1 MKEFFKALSEFIV
14 GIVTAFIV
22 SNKSNVIFWLFK
34 KCGINNSGI
43 QNTFISLIVTF
54 MVTMIG
60 IGFKKLFSFLTP
72 VTITIE
78 TDQNKITFTPQSNE
92 YTPKKI
98 KFTCKINP
106 GGYMTMLLLQKLGA
120 ALILSFNPENVI
132 MDIEEDARWSL
143 DITSESS
150 SEFQKQGKEI
160 YFNFLNNYNVKAKKS
175 NKYTTSVR
183 MEIVPDRIK
192 DQNEKLNYSWDGHL
206 KLVISRL
213 CRVKLCEFETVKSFV

>member
-1 MKEFFKALSEFIV
+1 
-14 GIVTAFIV
+14 
-22 SNKSNVIFWLFK
+22 
-34 KCGINNSGI
+34 
-43 QNTFISLIVTF
+43 
-54 MVTMIG
+54 
-60 IGFKKLFSFLTP
+60 
-72 VTITIE
+72 
-78 TDQNKITFTPQSNE
+78 
-92 YTPKKI
+92 
-98 KFTCKINP
+98 
-106 GGYMTMLLLQKLGA
+106 MTMLLLQKLGA

-213 CRVKLCEFETVKSFV
+213 CRVKLCEFECEGKNE